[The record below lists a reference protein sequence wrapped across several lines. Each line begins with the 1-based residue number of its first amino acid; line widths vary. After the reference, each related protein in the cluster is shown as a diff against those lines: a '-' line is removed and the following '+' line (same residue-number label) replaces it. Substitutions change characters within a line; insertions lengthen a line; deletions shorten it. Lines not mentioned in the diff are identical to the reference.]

1 MDTLFV
7 LGQESRL
14 RILQQAAARVPGCAY
29 LCAWAAAIP
38 SQPHRPAS
46 SSSSAAA
53 ATTRYRT
60 RVYVPYTY
68 ACIDRLGDSPWIALT
83 LLRMPACLPARSA
96 RLLCCIDAW
105 LCDGGRP
112 SLGDDAH
119 RLRALFDAYRGS
131 LCAPVS
137 GCVACIYTISTMHP
151 SMPAGRRRRPNV
163 AGTGRP
169 LAMQLEVSFLSLIS
183 HGHGARYDSFSVYA
197 PRTGA
202 CRGGRTRT
210 AARTWSCRHTTSRP
224 RRRCQCSSSSIRS
237 VHASALRLVCYSI
250 HRI

>member
-53 ATTRYRT
+53 ATTRYCT
-60 RVYVPYTY
+60 RVTVPYTY
-68 ACIDRLGDSPWIALT
+68 ACIYWCIGRFAMDCIDIIT
-83 LLRMPACLPARSA
+83 YACLPARSA
-96 RLLCCIDAW
+96 RLLCCIESW

-137 GCVACIYTISTMHP
+137 GCVACIY
-151 SMPAGRRRRPNV
+151 
-163 AGTGRP
+163 
-169 LAMQLEVSFLSLIS
+169 
-183 HGHGARYDSFSVYA
+183 
-197 PRTGA
+197 
-202 CRGGRTRT
+202 
-210 AARTWSCRHTTSRP
+210 
-224 RRRCQCSSSSIRS
+224 
-237 VHASALRLVCYSI
+237 
-250 HRI
+250 